1 MHRADDIRKLV
12 DMRGQSATK
21 PMPFAESSE
30 LARQGEEAH
39 EREGISTTMIDP
51 DQMRSLI
58 AQATPPAVQVRP
70 AARRH
75 SLARRMFGGLLVLV
89 LAGGVFAATAW
100 LAFHA

>member
-1 MHRADDIRKLV
+1 MHRADDIFKLV

-21 PMPFAESSE
+21 PMPFAESAE
-30 LARQGEEAH
+30 LARLGEEAH

-58 AQATPPAVQVRP
+58 AQATPPAVVLP
-70 AARRH
+70 SAPRR
-75 SLARRMFGGLLVLV
+75 SIARRMLNAVLV
-89 LAGGVFAATAW
+89 LALAGGLFAATAW

>member
-1 MHRADDIRKLV
+1 MHRADDIFKLV

-21 PMPFAESSE
+21 PMPFAESAE
-30 LARQGEEAH
+30 LARLGEEAH

-58 AQATPPAVQVRP
+58 AQATPPVVPIPP
-70 AARRH
+70 APQR
-75 SLARRMFGGLLVLV
+75 SLARSMFGALLVLV